1 MSCRERPM
9 RMKMTNMW
17 RKIKKSML
25 TVHFLDDKGVSIIM
39 RKAGNEME
47 EQHGRCRE
55 IFTRLASR
63 QNYRLYRQPQ
73 TRALQAV
80 LFIQRQLLLQMQRV
94 WKWKSN
100 SDNLIT
106 DYHCKWQG
114 LTKQWK
120 RQKSRYQPNQKRYI
134 IKVLDWFA
142 LVNCKVR
149 STSREQ
155 KLNFDGDGKPADSKK
170 YQEILGNSIY
180 VNDM

>member
-9 RMKMTNMW
+9 RMKTTNMW
-17 RKIKKSML
+17 RKMKKFML

-94 WKWKSN
+94 WKW
-100 SDNLIT
+100 
-106 DYHCKWQG
+106 

-134 IKVLDWFA
+134 IKVLERFA
-142 LVNCKVR
+142 LVDCKVR

-170 YQEILGNSIY
+170 YHEILGNSIY